1 MEALRKVGLAKVT
14 SKEIPEIP
22 LQMGAE
28 APAAVAVARVVNP
41 KEVGEQD
48 EVLEDRIILLAMK
61 LFPISGT
68 SVSRMLL
75 GDLITKILEQSGTC
89 SSQFSWHLSRP
100 AKLLTQSSCYQI
112 VEVPW
117 LLR

>member
-14 SKEIPEIP
+14 SKEIP
-22 LQMGAE
+22 LKMGAE

-61 LFPISGT
+61 LF
-68 SVSRMLL
+68 
-75 GDLITKILEQSGTC
+75 
-89 SSQFSWHLSRP
+89 
-100 AKLLTQSSCYQI
+100 QI
-112 VEVPW
+112 
-117 LLR
+117 

>member
-14 SKEIPEIP
+14 SKEI
-22 LQMGAE
+22 LLKMGAE

-61 LFPISGT
+61 LF
-68 SVSRMLL
+68 
-75 GDLITKILEQSGTC
+75 
-89 SSQFSWHLSRP
+89 
-100 AKLLTQSSCYQI
+100 QI
-112 VEVPW
+112 
-117 LLR
+117 

>member
-1 MEALRKVGLAKVT
+1 MIVFAIANYALVTQRSFTEEPPFALSRTGLLAPTVKGRRPSTIALCSVSELMEVLQKVGLAKVT
-14 SKEIPEIP
+14 SEIPEIP

-61 LFPISGT
+61 LFQ
-68 SVSRMLL
+68 L
-75 GDLITKILEQSGTC
+75 
-89 SSQFSWHLSRP
+89 
-100 AKLLTQSSCYQI
+100 
-112 VEVPW
+112 
-117 LLR
+117 

>member
-14 SKEIPEIP
+14 SKEIPEI
-22 LQMGAE
+22 LLKMGAE

-61 LFPISGT
+61 LFQ
-68 SVSRMLL
+68 L
-75 GDLITKILEQSGTC
+75 
-89 SSQFSWHLSRP
+89 
-100 AKLLTQSSCYQI
+100 
-112 VEVPW
+112 
-117 LLR
+117 